1 MSADVNTNKPKD
13 HKKNSASFDS
23 NINLNKV
30 KKMKKNEPSASTFK
44 QNSLIAEENLPKLQ

>member
-1 MSADVNTNKPKD
+1 MSADVNTKKPKD

-44 QNSLIAEENLPKLQ
+44 